1 MPGAMRGNQPDP
13 GEGKTMTTRRRI
25 LGLIAG
31 AAAIPLAVSSAMAEQ
46 TVTLGIVSATTGP
59 LAAPGKFQLNGFK
72 LAAEEVNA
80 KGGIKV
86 GGKTYKVALKIYDTH
101 CNSAAGASAMQ
112 RLASVDRV
120 PVVLGELC
128 SSVAAAEAPIAK
140 DFKVPLILTVPTG
153 PSLTRG
159 GNPYLFRVNSHAAL
173 LNKGLA
179 AFIIAKGW
187 TPISYI
193 AWNNDA
199 GRGGVRT
206 LGAQLPKNIKNAYTG
221 YFNVGEVDFSSH
233 ISNIRAKKAK
243 AVILLMDEEP
253 GSLAIKQIRAS
264 GLNIQLIGTLAMG
277 SNRFLKRLDKKSISG
292 MVQYSAFPPKADVP
306 RIKNFSSLY
315 EKKYGEEAHGF
326 AAQSYDGLMIALAAM
341 QKAGTVSG
349 RTKIR
354 DALAKMDYTGVMGRI
369 KFDKKGQA
377 SPPVYITEW
386 CADGTRRIL
395 APADAVAGCG
405 RG

>member
-1 MPGAMRGNQPDP
+1 MQAQRQL
-13 GEGKTMTTRRRI
+13 
-25 LGLIAG
+25 LGLVAG
-31 AAAIPLAVSSAMAEQ
+31 AAAVALVVSSPSSAE
-46 TVTLGIVSATTGP
+46 TLTIGIVSATTGP

-80 KGGIKV
+80 KGGVSV
-86 GGKTYKVALKIYDTH
+86 GGKTYKVELKIYDTH
-101 CNSAAGASAMQ
+101 CNAAAGASAMQ
-112 RLASVDRV
+112 RLASVDKV

-140 DFKVPLILTVPTG
+140 DFKLPLILTVPTG

-179 AFIIAKGW
+179 AFIAAKGW
-187 TPISYI
+187 SPISYI

-233 ISNIRAKKAK
+233 ISNIRAKNAK
-243 AVILLMDEEP
+243 AVVLLMDEEP
-253 GSLAIKQIRAS
+253 GSLAIKQIRSS

-277 SNRFLKRLDKKSISG
+277 SNRFLKRLDKKTIAG

-306 RIKNFSSLY
+306 RIKNFSARY

-341 QKAGTVSG
+341 KNGGTVTD
-349 RTKIR
+349 RNRIR
-354 DALAKMDYTGVMGRI
+354 EELAKIDYTGVMGKIR
-369 KFDKKGQA
+369 FDKNGQA

-386 CADGTRRIL
+386 CDDGTRKIL
-395 APADAVAGCG
+395 APADAAAGCG
-405 RG
+405 KG

>member
-1 MPGAMRGNQPDP
+1 MRTQN
-13 GEGKTMTTRRRI
+13 KI
-25 LGLIAG
+25 FGLIAG
-31 AAAIPLAVSSAMAEQ
+31 AVALALGVSTPAAAE
-46 TVTLGIVSATTGP
+46 TLTIGIVSATTGP

-72 LAAEEVNA
+72 LAAEEVNSN
-80 KGGIKV
+80 GGVAI
-86 GGKTYKVALKIYDTH
+86 GGKTYKVELKIYDTH
-101 CNSAAGASAMQ
+101 CNAAAGASAMQ

-173 LNKGLA
+173 LNKGLS
-179 AFIIAKGW
+179 AFMAAKGW
-187 TPISYI
+187 SPIAYI

-206 LGAQLPKNIKNAYTG
+206 LGAQLPKSIKNAYTG
-221 YFNVGEVDFSSH
+221 YFNVGEVNFSSH
-233 ISNIRAKKAK
+233 ISNIRAKDAK
-243 AVILLMDEEP
+243 AVVLLMDEEP

-264 GLNIQLIGTLAMG
+264 GLKIQLIGTLAMG
-277 SNRFLKRLDKKSISG
+277 SNRFLKRLDKKTIAG

-306 RIKNFSSLY
+306 RIKNFSSRY

-341 QKAGTVSG
+341 QKAGTVSD

-354 DALAKMDYTGVMGRI
+354 DALAKIDYTGVMGRI
-369 KFDKKGQA
+369 KFDAKGQA

-386 CADGTRRIL
+386 CANGTRKIL
-395 APADAVAGCG
+395 APAAATAGCG
-405 RG
+405 SG